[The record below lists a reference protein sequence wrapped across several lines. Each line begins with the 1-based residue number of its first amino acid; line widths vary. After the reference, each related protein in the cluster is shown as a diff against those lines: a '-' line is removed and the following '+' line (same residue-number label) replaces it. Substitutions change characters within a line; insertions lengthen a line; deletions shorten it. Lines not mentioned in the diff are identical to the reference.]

1 MQDLLS
7 KEPVLERFFNYVT
20 YDTQSKPGAKTSP
33 SSAGQL
39 ALAKHLQQEL
49 VTLGLQDIVLS
60 KHCVLTAFLP
70 SNVDLNAPTIGLIS
84 HLDTSPDCSSKNVQ
98 PEVIENYRGG
108 DIALG
113 IGEEFISPVYYPFLH
128 QLIGKTLIV
137 TDGNTLL
144 GADNKSG
151 IAEIMTALYRL
162 KMENLPHCNIRI
174 AFTPDEE
181 IGLGMQFF
189 PFDDFPCDWAYTID
203 GGEVGELEYEN
214 FNAASAKVTFYGR
227 NIHTGSA
234 KNKLT
239 NALALACE
247 FQQSFPQAET
257 PENTEQ
263 REGFF
268 HLNHFSGDIEKAEL
282 HYLIRDFD
290 GIEFE
295 KRKQFIRDLV
305 FQFNQQKRLP
315 KAIEL
320 ELTDS
325 YKNMY
330 ETVKQVPQSI
340 VLADLAMKQC
350 GITPN
355 HKLIRG
361 GTDGAWLAEK
371 GLACPNIFTGGYN
384 FHSKHELITL
394 EGMKDAVNVI
404 VKVVE
409 LSIKRELS
417 K

>member
-137 TDGNTLL
+137 TDGDTLL

-162 KMENLPHCNIRI
+162 KTENLPHCNIRI

-203 GGEVGELEYEN
+203 GGAVGELEYEN

-234 KNKLT
+234 KNKMI

-268 HLNHFSGDIEKAEL
+268 HLNHFSGEIEKAEL

-290 GIEFE
+290 AIEFE

-305 FQFNQQKRLP
+305 DQFNEQKRLP
-315 KAIEL
+315 KPIEL

-330 ETVKQVPQSI
+330 EAVKQVPQSI
-340 VLADLAMKQC
+340 ELTDLAMKQC

-404 VKVVE
+404 VKLVE
-409 LSIKRELS
+409 LVVRK
-417 K
+417 

>member
-137 TDGNTLL
+137 TDGDTLL

-162 KMENLPHCNIRI
+162 KTENLPHCNIRI

-203 GGEVGELEYEN
+203 GGAVGELEYEN

-234 KNKLT
+234 KNKMI

-268 HLNHFSGDIEKAEL
+268 HLNHFSGEIEKAEL

-290 GIEFE
+290 AIEFE
-295 KRKQFIRDLV
+295 KRKQFIRNLV
-305 FQFNQQKRLP
+305 DQFNEQKRLP
-315 KAIEL
+315 KPIEL

-330 ETVKQVPQSI
+330 EAVKQVPQSI
-340 VLADLAMKQC
+340 ELTDLAMKQC

-404 VKVVE
+404 VKLVE
-409 LSIKRELS
+409 LVVRK
-417 K
+417 